1 MKVSH
6 NNINIYIPDI
16 MKNIFRYAYENAEIG
31 KIMSESEVEW
41 FGEIF
46 LTRNINT
53 ELHRDILF
61 YLKKEKLYTNII
73 NKTDKFIVLP
83 DVFSERSMPNSFF
96 NLNEVDENG
105 IKDYGNRNIVILN
118 GKVFELI
125 DRNIDS
131 IKFCYSGKLYYFYN
145 SSNPNTSYIES
156 DTPSLRVI
164 NTYKHSEFFFN
175 DKFPVGS
182 QIDGNYRL
190 YLDLNNNILTE
201 LTDNF
206 LTVDINYPFIEYEY
220 NSENIISKPTFGGLI
235 GVNPLDVFI
244 QDKII
249 SAGEGRAIIHNREL
263 VFIQTILIIYKN
275 GKYKITNDRD
285 TDEFNRV
292 DKHTI
297 EFKKNDTIS
306 KIVLF
311 FKPLYFEKNIARVDS
326 IYDDIMSISPYGF
339 YDMQIY
345 KKNTNF
351 LYNWLLNKN
360 PSLEELVEYGYK
372 YDLDVLYAI
381 QKSFPMI
388 IDVNENNFYVAKT
401 DNSLRA
407 SKQNQLFLTVP
418 NMLNLTPVVF
428 IDGLLYPHDN
438 RVTNIS
444 PDQLSIHL
452 NITRWNPELNTILKN
467 DPDAETKI
475 KQFFKDKRI
484 TIVYTSFIETSETS
498 IAYTKEY
505 KPLLDKQTP
514 ITLLS
519 KSEIVDNNK
528 QILFNNGR
536 AIIWNG
542 DESTIASKRY
552 VYDIGMGNDCKVIAV
567 LNRIKEHNTSITK
580 LNLLSDV
587 IKLTHSDD
595 NKGVHIISKY
605 FSENCMLCFN
615 NAGKLVDN
623 DINVLDVNHLA
634 TRTSFRTLNKDN
646 TMIVN
651 RLLRVNN
658 LYDIDLEIDY
668 SKVDSHFN
676 VGSFNEKII
685 ERNPEILGFFKTSN
699 NFLEDTLPPVIDLE
713 TSKKLITLVTTFGSC
728 KNIPFNPADYREF
741 LKTNNI
747 DIIDHKTLV
756 PIESMIPDSI
766 KPNFKIYDL
775 AKKVISNIAFS
786 KTIGK
791 TSIKPKVI
799 TIDDINP
806 DEFDPQLKYYLTK
819 EGVIAGSEVK
829 LILLDKD
836 LEFTFTPEFNNPE
849 DNDPTIHLTA
859 QVLEMNYGY
868 DKQANIT
875 TDITL
880 PTQTLT
886 IGGDDEN

>member
-1 MKVSH
+1 MRVDH
-6 NNINIYIPDI
+6 NSINIYIPDI

-46 LTRNINT
+46 LTKNINV

-61 YLKKEKLYTNII
+61 YLKKEKLYGNII

-96 NLNEVDENG
+96 NLKEVDENG

-175 DKFPVGS
+175 NKFPVGS

-190 YLDLNNNILTE
+190 YLDLNNNILTNPTE
-201 LTDNF
+201 NYLT
-206 LTVDINYPFIEYEY
+206 LDINYPFIEYDY
-220 NSENIISKPTFGGLI
+220 NSDEIINKSTIHGLFS
-235 GVNPLDVFI
+235 VNPKDVFI
-244 QDKII
+244 QEKIVDEREDKF
-249 SAGEGRAIIHNREL
+249 IIHNREI
-263 VFIQTILIIYKN
+263 VFTETILVIYKN
-275 GKYKITNDRD
+275 GSYRIINDRD
-285 TDEFNRV
+285 SKEFDRI

-297 EFKKNDTIS
+297 EFKKDDTVS
-306 KIVLF
+306 KIITF
-311 FKPLYFEKNIARVDS
+311 FKPIYFDRSVARVDS
-326 IYDDIMSISPYGF
+326 LYDDVMSVSQYGF
-339 YDMQIY
+339 YAMKY
-345 KKNTNF
+345 YRKNTDF

-381 QKSFPMI
+381 QKSFPMV
-388 IDVNENNFYVAKT
+388 IDVSENNLYVTKT

-418 NMLNLTPVVF
+418 NMLNLTPNIF
-428 IDGLLYPHDN
+428 IDGVLYPHDVK
-438 RVTNIS
+438 VTNTS
-444 PDQLSIHL
+444 PDQMSIHM
-452 NITRWNPELNTILKN
+452 NITRWNPELNNILKN
-467 DPDAETKI
+467 DPDAEIKI

-484 TIVYTSFIETSETS
+484 TVAYTSYIETTDTS
-498 IAYTKEY
+498 ISYSKEY

-519 KSEIVDNNK
+519 KSEIDDNVRH
-528 QILFNNGR
+528 ILFNNGR

-552 VYDIGMGNDCKVIAV
+552 VYDVGMGNDCKVVAV
-567 LNRIKEHNTSITK
+567 LNRLKEDNTSIVK
-580 LNLLSDV
+580 LNLLADV
-587 IKLTHSDD
+587 VKLTHSDD
-595 NKGVHIISKY
+595 NRGVHRVSEY
-605 FSENCMLCFN
+605 FSENCMLSFN
-615 NAGKLVDN
+615 NTGKLIDT
-623 DINVLDVNHLA
+623 DINVLDANHIA
-634 TRTSFRTLNKDN
+634 TKTSFKTLNKDN

-658 LYDIDLEIDY
+658 IYGINLEIDY

-676 VGSFNEKII
+676 VGSFNEQII
-685 ERNPEILGFFKTSN
+685 ERNPEILGFFKTSS

-728 KNIPFNPADYREF
+728 KNIPFNPKDYREF

-756 PIESMIPDSI
+756 PIESMIPESI

-775 AKKVISNIAFS
+775 AKKVISNIAFA
-786 KTIGK
+786 KCIGS
-791 TSIKPKVI
+791 TSLKPKAI
-799 TIDDINP
+799 TTEMINP
-806 DEFDPQLKYYLTK
+806 DNFDPQLKYYLSK
-819 EGVIAGSEVK
+819 EGIITGSEVK

-849 DNDPTIHLTA
+849 DNDPTIHLTT

-880 PTQTLT
+880 PTQKLT